1 MRRILLARFYEKIK
15 GQLLSAEGSLKGKVF
30 RGGAWLGVGSLTEQ
44 VVRFARSIVLARLL
58 APEAFGIMAVVLSA
72 STLIHS
78 LTDIGVREAV
88 IQNPRGGEDEYIDSA
103 FWLAL
108 GRSAALAASIALL
121 APWLAKFYGNAELTP
136 LLRVAA
142 LSVLIDGAWS
152 PRMYIAIKQLK
163 LSRFAL
169 ITHGGG
175 IGGVIFTV
183 ILSYLIRDVWA
194 LVIGA
199 VVESFIRV
207 MLSYVFYPYWPH
219 LGWHREATRELLK
232 FSRGLFGLS
241 FLNLIYAKTDIF
253 VLAKLYSP
261 AQLGLYS
268 MAVYLAQVPTG
279 FIMNLLGQTMMPTF
293 AHIQGDEARENRIL
307 LRVTSMIFILGMP
320 VVLFVYFCGRSV
332 LDLAFG
338 GRYSDAAPALVAA
351 AVVSVLGLAN
361 GQVTTVFYARGL
373 PKLHRVCVVLMAL
386 TMIALIY
393 PFAKFFGTV
402 GGQLACVAACAA
414 GWLFQVARIKSITD
428 LSMGQYFG
436 SFFAGLG
443 ISSVVAMVCLGQRA
457 TGWRGPVV
465 NIAFGVIG
473 CAAAYALAG
482 VIYLRRA
489 EQAA

>member
-1 MRRILLARFYEKIK
+1 VSLIPQYYERIKR
-15 GQLLSAEGSLKGKVF
+15 QLSAGEGSLKGKVF
-30 RGGAWLGVGSLTEQ
+30 RGGAWLGAGSFIEQ
-44 VVRFARSIVLARLL
+44 LVRFGRSIILARLL

-88 IQNPRGGEDEYIDSA
+88 IQNPRGAEDEYIDSA

-108 GRSAALAASIALL
+108 GRAFALAACIFLV
-121 APWLAKFYGNAELTP
+121 APWMAKFYGNAELTP

-163 LSRFAL
+163 FSRLAA
-169 ITHGGG
+169 IMHGGG

-183 ILSYLIRDVWA
+183 ILSYFIRDVWA

-199 VVESFIRV
+199 AVESLARV
-207 MLSYVFYPYWPH
+207 SLSYVFYPYFPKS
-219 LGWHREATRELLK
+219 GWHREATRDLLR

-241 FLNLIYAKTDIF
+241 LLNLIFAKTDIF
-253 VLAKLYSP
+253 VLAKLFPP

-268 MAVYLAQVPTG
+268 MAVYLAQTPTG
-279 FIMNLLGQTMMPTF
+279 FVMNLLGQTMMPTF
-293 AHIQGDEARENRIL
+293 AHIQGDEERENRIL
-307 LRVTSMIFILGMP
+307 LRVTSMIFVLGMP
-320 VVLFVYFCGRSV
+320 LILFVYFCGRSV

-338 GRYSDAAPALVAA
+338 GRYSAAAPALVAA

-373 PKLHRVCVVLMAL
+373 PQLHRVCVIIMAG

-393 PFAKFFGTV
+393 PSAKYFGLL
-402 GGQLACVAACAA
+402 GGQLASVAACVA
-414 GWLFQVARIKSITD
+414 GWLFQIARIRQITHLSI
-428 LSMGQYFG
+428 GRYFG
-436 SFFAGLG
+436 SFFLAVA
-443 ISSVVAMVCLGQRA
+443 ISGAVIVACVGQRLAGVGSGPIA
-457 TGWRGPVV
+457 T
-465 NIAFGVIG
+465 IAFGVVG
-473 CAAAYALAG
+473 CAVAYGLAG
-482 VIYLRRA
+482 AFFLRESA
-489 EQAA
+489 QAA